1 MFGGQANL
9 VQAIDNI
16 FTVYN
21 PQVIAVHT
29 TCLSE
34 TIGDDVP
41 QIVAKA
47 KADGKVPDGKFVF
60 HANTPSYVGSHVT
73 GFANMTKA
81 MVDYF
86 AESNGHKEK
95 TINLIPGYVEPSDMS
110 EIRRMADIMG
120 IATIMF
126 PDTSKVL
133 NGPLTG
139 KYRMFPE
146 GGVTIDELK
155 KSGGSIG
162 TIALGRLASMPA
174 ARALDAKCKVP
185 CEILGLPLGLH
196 GTDAFVDTLRRMAGV
211 SVPDALNLERG
222 QLVDIISDWHQYLY
236 GKRVAIV
243 GDPDQVL
250 ALTRFLVSIDMRPVH
265 IVTGSKAGKKYEKSL
280 REAVSESPEAVNIK
294 VPGDMLLFHQWIK
307 NDPVDLIIGNTYAKY
322 IAKDEDIP
330 LVRHGFP
337 IYDRMGHSYFSTMG
351 YRGAMRL
358 LEKLLDAILDR
369 KDRDADDITLE
380 LVM

>member
-1 MFGGQANL
+1 
-9 VQAIDNI
+9 
-16 FTVYN
+16 
-21 PQVIAVHT
+21 
-29 TCLSE
+29 
-34 TIGDDVP
+34 
-41 QIVAKA
+41 
-47 KADGKVPDGKFVF
+47 
-60 HANTPSYVGSHVT
+60 
-73 GFANMTKA
+73 
-81 MVDYF
+81 
-86 AESNGHKEK
+86 
-95 TINLIPGYVEPSDMS
+95 
-110 EIRRMADIMG
+110 
-120 IATIMF
+120 
-126 PDTSKVL
+126 
-133 NGPLTG
+133 
-139 KYRMFPE
+139 
-146 GGVTIDELK
+146 
-155 KSGGSIG
+155 
-162 TIALGRLASMPA
+162 MPA
-174 ARALDAKCKVP
+174 ARALNAKCKVP
-185 CEILGLPLGLH
+185 CEILGLPLGLL

-243 GDPDQVL
+243 GDPDHVL

-265 IVTGSKAGKKYEKSL
+265 IITGSKAGKKYEKSL
-280 REAVSESPEAVNIK
+280 REAVSESPEATNIK

-337 IYDRMGHSYFSTMG
+337 IFDRMGHSYFSTMG